1 MIVVQG
7 SKKTPDIMDFRIEN
21 VIDMMRK
28 RLHAITPQKLL
39 VFKRIILRRIFFKDR
54 NLNSRSNRLWK
65 ELISNRGYFNIKQI
79 STKILSKLNLNDLFQ
94 FFDKS
99 FNRNLSKLS
108 IQEFSSKINH
118 IPMNVG
124 SIRGVRGLLLNDKN
138 YFRKRNIFLN
148 NK

>member
-1 MIVVQG
+1 M
-7 SKKTPDIMDFRIEN
+7 DIYN
-21 VIDMMRK
+21 
-28 RLHAITPQKLL
+28 
-39 VFKRIILRRIFFKDR
+39 LRRIFFKDR